1 MTLDNESIRFAAWG
15 KTEMRALFLLIAVV
29 CYTAFFISF
38 VYLVGFL
45 AGFELLPTH
54 VDKGI
59 VANTATAAIWDIG
72 LIALFGIQH
81 SVMARKGFKAA
92 WTKIVPPPIERSV
105 YCLAAAIVLALL
117 YRYWH
122 PIPAVVWD
130 IGNPMVRNLIWAV
143 FLGGFGIVFISTWLV
158 NHFELF
164 GLAQV
169 WNNWRGTA
177 APSPQLRTPLFYK
190 LVRHPIY
197 TGFLIAFWATPTMTV
212 GHLLLAVGTTIY
224 LLIGIRYE
232 ERDLVATF
240 GKDYIGYREQ
250 VGKIIPGVGKG

>member
-1 MTLDNESIRFAAWG
+1 
-15 KTEMRALFLLIAVV
+15 MRALYLLVALG
-29 CYTAFFISF
+29 CYLAFFVAF

-45 AGFELLPTH
+45 ASIDALPTH

-59 VANTATAAIWDIG
+59 VANSATAVLWDIG

-81 SVMARKGFKAA
+81 SVMARKSFKAA
-92 WTKIVPPPIERSV
+92 WTKIVPPPVERSI
-105 YCLAAAIVLALL
+105 YCLASAIVLALL

-122 PIPAVVWD
+122 PIPAEVWNVA
-130 IGNPMVRNLIWAV
+130 NPIVRNLIWAL

-169 WNNWRGTA
+169 WNNWRGKTA
-177 APSPQLRTPLFYK
+177 PTPQLRTPLFYK

-197 TGFLIAFWATPTMTV
+197 TGFLIAFWATPTMTA
-212 GHLLLAVGTTIY
+212 GHLLLAVGITIY
-224 LLIGIRYE
+224 LFIGIHHE

-240 GKDYIGYREQ
+240 GKDYTKYRQ
-250 VGKIIPGVGKG
+250 GVGKIIPGVGKG

>member
-1 MTLDNESIRFAAWG
+1 
-15 KTEMRALFLLIAVV
+15 MRALYLIVALA
-29 CYTAFFISF
+29 CYSAFFVAF

-45 AGFELLPTH
+45 AGFDALPTH
-54 VDKGI
+54 VDKGV
-59 VANTATAAIWDIG
+59 VADTATAAIWDVG

-81 SVMARKGFKAA
+81 SVMARRGFKAT
-92 WTKIVPPPIERSV
+92 WTKIVPAPIERSV
-105 YCLAAAIVLALL
+105 YCLASAIVLALL
-117 YRYWH
+117 YRFWH

-130 IGNPMVRNLIWAV
+130 IASPTARNLIWV
-143 FLGGFGIVFISTWLV
+143 LFLSGFGIVFMSTWLL

-177 APSPQLRTPLFYK
+177 APPPQLHTPLFYK

-197 TGFLIAFWATPTMTV
+197 TGFLIAFWATPTMTA
-212 GHLLLAVGTTIY
+212 GHLLLALGITIY
-224 LLIGIRYE
+224 LFIGIHYE

-240 GKDYIGYREQ
+240 GQDYTGYRQQ
-250 VGKIIPGVGKG
+250 VGKIIPGLGKG